1 MWHAIVGGLFTLL
14 ISLGLTYVVRAG
26 AYRFNFVAAPRKDR
40 WHQKPTALMGGIA
53 IYLSFLAG
61 WLVFAPSSPKTL
73 AILIAG
79 TLLFVTGLI
88 DDLVQFKPYIKL
100 VIQLVAAAITVYV
113 GLRLQLTDSE
123 ALNDLITIFW
133 LVGLT
138 NAVNLLDNM
147 DGLAGG
153 ISFIACI
160 FLSITFGLNGQGSEA
175 LLAILLAGA
184 VLGFLWFNF
193 NPATIFMGDCGSMF
207 LGYTL
212 GGAALLSNYGY
223 TRNLASVF
231 LTPVL
236 ILMIPIFD
244 TCLVTVARKRSGRPV
259 SQGGRDHTSHRLVA
273 LGMSERRAVLVL
285 YLLAAISGGL
295 ALLVHGMRLEVMLSL
310 VSAFALTILLLGLY
324 LGKVRVYEDGQRHS
338 NALVNVLENF
348 AYKRRV
354 FEILLDFCLIV
365 LAYYGAY
372 LLRFEGDLPPEQ
384 FAIFIRTLPLIIAI
398 QLLLF
403 LAGGIYRGLW
413 RYVGID
419 DFLVIG
425 WAVALGVAV
434 SALAVFSAFNYQ
446 GPSRVVFIIDGLL
459 LIAMVAAS
467 RLSFR
472 LFAAMLVGQRVAQ
485 PNARPVLIYGAGDG
499 GDFLLR
505 ELINH
510 PELHYHPV
518 AFIDDDERK
527 AGKLIRG
534 YRIFPSQALK
544 DLAETHG
551 ISEVLVSSVKVPD
564 TKLDFLR
571 EAGLAAKRLRIQLE

>member
-1 MWHAIVGGLFTLL
+1 MWLALSGGVFTWLL
-14 ISLGLTYVVRAG
+14 SLGLTFLVRAFANRHG
-26 AYRFNFVAAPRKDR
+26 FVAAPRKDR

-53 IYLSFLAG
+53 IYLAFVSGYFIY
-61 WLVFAPSSPKTL
+61 FSPSTKTL
-73 AILIAG
+73 PILIAG

-100 VIQLVAAAITVYV
+100 VMQLVAAAITVYA
-113 GLRLQLTDSE
+113 GLRLRLTDSQW
-123 ALNDLITIFW
+123 LNDFITIFW

-153 ISFIACI
+153 ISLIAAV
-160 FLSITFGLNGQGSEA
+160 FLGITFLLSGQANEA
-175 LLAILLAGA
+175 ILTILLAGA
-184 VLGFLWFNF
+184 ILGFLAFNF
-193 NPATIFMGDCGSMF
+193 NPASIFMGDCGSMF

-212 GGAALLSNYGY
+212 GGMALLSNLGY

-244 TCLVTVARKRSGRPV
+244 TCLVTITRKRSGRPV

-273 LGMSERRAVLVL
+273 LGMSERRAVQVL

-295 ALLVHGMRLEVMLSL
+295 ALLVRGMRLEAVLLL

-324 LGKVRVYEDGQRHS
+324 LGKVRVYDDGQRHS
-338 NALVNVLENF
+338 NTLVNVLENF

-372 LLRFEGDLPPEQ
+372 LLRFEADLPAEQ
-384 FAIFIRTLPLIIAI
+384 LAIFIRTLPLVIAI
-398 QLLLF
+398 QILLF
-403 LAGGIYRGLW
+403 LACGIYRGLW

-425 WAVALGVAV
+425 RAVLLGVTV
-434 SALAVFSAFNYQ
+434 SALFVFAAYNYQ
-446 GPSRVVFIIDGLL
+446 GPSRVVFIIDALL
-459 LIAMVAAS
+459 LLAMVAAS

-499 GDFLLR
+499 GDFLIR

-510 PELHYHPV
+510 PELHYRPI

-534 YRIFPSQALK
+534 YRIFTRENLSSLV
-544 DLAETHG
+544 EEHG
-551 ISEVLVSSVKVPD
+551 VSEVLVSSVKVPD
-564 TKLDFLR
+564 TQLDLLR
-571 EAGLAAKRLRIQLE
+571 ELGLVPKRLRIQLE

>member
-1 MWHAIVGGLFTLL
+1 MRTAASGGVFTFLL
-14 ISLGLTYVVRAG
+14 SLGLTFLVRAA
-26 AYRFNFVAAPRKDR
+26 AYQYGFVAAPRKDR

-53 IYLSFLAG
+53 IYTAFVCG
-61 WLVFAPSSPKTL
+61 YFLVFPQSPKTL
-73 AILIAG
+73 AILLAG

-100 VIQLVAAAITVYV
+100 VMQMVAAAITVYS
-113 GLRLQLTDSE
+113 GLRLQLTDSQ
-123 ALNDLITIFW
+123 AINDFITIFW

-153 ISFIACI
+153 ISLIACL
-160 FLSITFGLNGQGSEA
+160 FLALTFLLNGQTNEA
-175 LLAILLAGA
+175 ALTILLSGA

-193 NPATIFMGDCGSMF
+193 NPASIFMGDCGSMF

-212 GGAALLSNYGY
+212 GGMALLSNQGF
-223 TRNLASVF
+223 TRNIASVF

-244 TCLVTVARKRSGRPV
+244 TCLVTIARKRSGRPV

-295 ALLVHGMRLEVMLSL
+295 ALLVRGMRLEVVVLL
-310 VSAFALTILLLGLY
+310 VSGFALTILLLGLY
-324 LGKVRVYEDGQRHS
+324 LGKVRVYEDGKRHS
-338 NALVNVLENF
+338 NTLVNVLEDF

-354 FEILLDFCLIV
+354 FEILLDFSLIV

-372 LLRFEGDLPPEQ
+372 LLRFEGELPAEQ
-384 FAIFIRTLPLIIAI
+384 FAIFMRTLPLIIAI

-403 LAGGIYRGLW
+403 LACGIYRGLW
-413 RYVGID
+413 RYIGID

-425 WAVALGVAV
+425 RAVGLGV
-434 SALAVFSAFNYQ
+434 LASTLTVFVAYRFQ
-446 GPSRVVFIIDGLL
+446 GPSRVVFIIDALL
-459 LIAMVAAS
+459 LLSMVAAS

-499 GDFLLR
+499 GDFLIR
-505 ELINH
+505 ELLNH
-510 PELHYHPV
+510 PELLYRPI
-518 AFIDDDERK
+518 AFIDDDTRK

-534 YRIFPSQALK
+534 YRIFSSQSLPY
-544 DLAETHG
+544 LVEEHG
-551 ISEVLVSSVKVPD
+551 VSEVLVSTVKVPD
-564 TKLDFLR
+564 SKLDFLR
-571 EAGLAAKRLRIQLE
+571 ELGLAPKRLRIQLE

>member
-1 MWHAIVGGLFTLL
+1 MWLAWSGGVFTLL
-14 ISLGLTYVVRAG
+14 LSLGLTYWVRAFANRHG
-26 AYRFNFVAAPRKDR
+26 FVAAPRKDR

-53 IYLSFLAG
+53 IYLAFVAG
-61 WLVFAPSSPKTL
+61 YFIYFSPSTKTL
-73 AILIAG
+73 PILIAG

-100 VIQLVAAAITVYV
+100 VMQLVAAAITVYA
-113 GLRLQLTDSE
+113 GLRLRLTE
-123 ALNDLITIFW
+123 AQWLNDFITIFW

-153 ISFIACI
+153 ISLIAAV
-160 FLSITFGLNGQGSEA
+160 FLGITFLLNGQSNEA
-175 LLAILLAGA
+175 MLTLLLAGA
-184 VLGFLWFNF
+184 ILGFLAFNF
-193 NPATIFMGDCGSMF
+193 NPASIFMGDCGSMF

-212 GGAALLSNYGY
+212 GGMALLSNLGY

-244 TCLVTVARKRSGRPV
+244 TCLVTIARKRSGRPV

-273 LGMSERRAVLVL
+273 LGMSERRAVQVL
-285 YLLAAISGGL
+285 YLLAAVSGGL
-295 ALLVHGMRLEVMLSL
+295 ALLVRGMRLEVVLLL

-324 LGKVRVYEDGQRHS
+324 LGKVRVYEDGLRH
-338 NALVNVLENF
+338 NNTLVNVLEDF

-372 LLRFEGDLPPEQ
+372 LLRFEADLPAEQ

-398 QLLLF
+398 QILLF

-425 WAVALGVAV
+425 RAVLLGVTV
-434 SALAVFSAFNYQ
+434 SALFVFAAYNFQ
-446 GPSRVVFIIDGLL
+446 GPSRVVFIIDALL
-459 LIAMVAAS
+459 LLSMVAAS

-499 GDFLLR
+499 GDFLIR

-510 PELHYHPV
+510 PELHYRPV

-534 YRIFPSQALK
+534 YRIFTSEHLPNLV
-544 DLAETHG
+544 ETHG
-551 ISEVLVSSVKVPD
+551 VSEVLISSVKVPD
-564 TKLDFLR
+564 TKLEFLR
-571 EAGLAAKRLRIQLE
+571 ELGVVPKRLRIQLE

>member
-1 MWHAIVGGLFTLL
+1 MWLAASVGTFTLL
-14 ISLGLTYVVRAG
+14 LSLSLTYLVRTQATRLG
-26 AYRFNFVAAPRKDR
+26 FVAAPRQDR
-40 WHQKPTALMGGIA
+40 WHQQPTALMGGIA
-53 IYLSFLAG
+53 IYAAFLAG
-61 WLVFAPSSPKTL
+61 YFLVFPPSPKMG

-79 TLLFVTGLI
+79 TLLFATGI
-88 DDLVQFKPYIKL
+88 ADDLLQFKPYIKL
-100 VIQLVAAAITVYV
+100 VMQLVAAAITVYA

-123 ALNDLITIFW
+123 LLNDFITIFW

-153 ISFIACI
+153 ISFIACV
-160 FLSITFGLNGQGSEA
+160 FLAITFLLNDQTYEA
-175 LLAILLAGA
+175 MLGVLLAGA
-184 VLGFLWFNF
+184 VLGFLFFNF
-193 NPATIFMGDCGSMF
+193 NPASIFMGDCGSMF

-212 GGAALLSNYGY
+212 GGIALLSNYGF

-244 TCLVTVARKRSGRPV
+244 TCLVTITRKGSGRPV

-285 YLLAAISGGL
+285 YLLAAASGAL
-295 ALLVHGMRLEVMLSL
+295 ALLVRGMRLEVTVL
-310 VSAFALTILLLGLY
+310 VVSGFALTIILLGLY
-324 LGKVRVYEDGQRHS
+324 LGKVRVYEDGLKHG
-338 NALVNVLENF
+338 NELVNVLKNF

-354 FEILLDFCLIV
+354 FEILLDFSLIV
-365 LAYYGAY
+365 LAYFGAY
-372 LLRFEGDLPPEQ
+372 LLRFENELPAEQ
-384 FAIFIRTLPLIIAI
+384 WAIFIRTLPLIIAI

-419 DFLVIG
+419 DFLAIARTVG
-425 WAVALGVAV
+425 LGVAA
-434 SALAVFSAFNYQ
+434 SALVVFLAYRFQ
-446 GPSRVVFIIDGLL
+446 GPSRVVFMIDALL
-459 LIAMVAAS
+459 LVVFVAAS

-472 LFAAMLVGQRVAQ
+472 LFAAMLVGHRVAQ

-499 GDFLLR
+499 GDFLIR

-510 PELHYHPV
+510 PELHYRPI

-534 YRIFPSQALK
+534 YRIFSSSALPE
-544 DLAETHG
+544 LVEEHG
-551 ISEVLVSSVKVPD
+551 VNDVLISSVKVPES
-564 TKLDFLR
+564 KLDFLR
-571 EAGLAAKRLRIQLE
+571 GLGLAPKRLRIQLE